1 MEHAVYYSTM
11 LFFERLE
18 EQKNTFWE
26 GYDAPLTSPGGLTHH
41 PASLSQVYQR
51 YVVLDPQGWSEM
63 VRDMYLL
70 GYS

>member
-1 MEHAVYYSTM
+1 MEHAVDVI
-11 LFFERLE
+11 FERLE
-18 EQKNTFWE
+18 EKKQHFWE
-26 GYDAPLTSPGGLTHH
+26 GNTPLTSPGGLTHH

-63 VRDMYLL
+63 VRDMHLL